1 MTDVN
6 FTVATQWAEARQL
19 LNDAGMSHLTLPAA
33 VAQLLPR
40 DEDTD
45 D

>member
-19 LNDAGMSHLTLPAA
+19 LTDAGMGGMTVTAA